1 MKEKMK
7 LVGLGTIVTV
17 FANCMKDETKQRPI
31 KFAAK
36 LCGKRLGLCFVP
48 IIVGPVP

>member
-17 FANCMKDETKQRPI
+17 FANCMIDETKQRPI

-36 LCGKRLGLCFVP
+36 LCGKWMCLCCVP
-48 IIVGPVP
+48 TIVGPEP